1 MRSRKEE
8 QIEEILLRRYDRY
21 YRLAYGY
28 VKNQQDA
35 LDIVQESAC
44 RAIRECGRVRN
55 EEYME
60 TWVYRIVVNT
70 SLEFLRKK
78 KREDLTEEVME
89 LFSPAYDGKE
99 ELELLYSRWTL
110 RDVLE
115 KLSPKEKSVV
125 MLRFFEDCRLDEIAQ
140 ITGENLNTV
149 KARLYRALKKMRTGM
164 GEKDRR

>member
-1 MRSRKEE
+1 MKSRKEQ

-21 YRLAYGY
+21 YRLAFGY

-44 RAIRECGRVRN
+44 RAIRECGKVRN
-55 EEYME
+55 TEYME

-70 SLEFLRKK
+70 SLEFLRKQ
-78 KREDLTEEVME
+78 KREDLTEEVIE
-89 LFSPAYDGKE
+89 LHPPSGDGKE
-99 ELELLYSRWTL
+99 ELEMIFSRWTL

-125 MLRFFEDCRLDEIAQ
+125 MLRFFEDCRLEEIAQ

-149 KARLYRALKKMRTGM
+149 KARLYRALRKMRTGM
-164 GEKDRR
+164 GEKNGR